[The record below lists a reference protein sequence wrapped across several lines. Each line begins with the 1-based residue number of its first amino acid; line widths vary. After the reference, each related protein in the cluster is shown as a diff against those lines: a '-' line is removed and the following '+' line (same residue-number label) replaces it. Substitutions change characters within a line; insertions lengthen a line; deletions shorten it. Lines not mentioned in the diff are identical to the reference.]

1 MRILFVAYCMIN
13 NENGD
18 SLIGVYKRCL
28 RIGIEMVRRG
38 HEVSVFCTG
47 REAYRDATVE
57 RAESMMRFIDFP
69 LKALFCPSV
78 EVRRRYY
85 RRIFHRLAPQ
95 LVVVGE
101 APLAGTLL
109 DSTLCAAGMGIP
121 VVVLD
126 NAYSPS
132 LAEAF
137 EESHGPMLDGLI
149 LTGPRSFQMPDPPEH
164 YCAAPP
170 FILGSGCEANALL
183 QELGVEAQKLITV
196 LGYERKAETLAAA
209 LLAARPDEDCAAI
222 FLTPEP
228 LEAARRLEWLPERI
242 RARVRFLKP
251 PDEAVLFSLMARSS
265 LAIGKCG
272 FMQVSESFAL
282 GTPFIGIYYRGCFS
296 VELLQPRA
304 RAFIHSTPSQEADP
318 PTIDAFERFL
328 RLEPEEI
335 RGLHEGGFDGLRQ
348 AGDFLETLPPS
359 PRRKTREEA
368 ARQGFT
374 NEIVARSLAP
384 LHAGTTVEVAWTRCS
399 RLRNYPQCRI
409 DSVTAG
415 YSVSGRRKQAFL
427 WGRRYAEPRF
437 AEQDRILAEAADS
450 GRRILFRSDDGLL
463 ILEKDAGESRL
474 PPLNI

>member
-1 MRILFVAYCMIN
+1 MRILFVAYCMID

-38 HEVSVFCTG
+38 HEVYVFCTG

-57 RAESMMRFIDFP
+57 RAEGTMAFIDFP
-69 LKALFCPSV
+69 LKALFCPSD

-85 RRIFHRLAPQ
+85 RRIFHRIAPQ
-95 LVVVGE
+95 LVVIGE

-109 DSTLCAAGMGIP
+109 DSTLCAAGMEIP

-132 LAEAF
+132 LAQAF
-137 EESHGPMLDGLI
+137 VESHGPMLDGLI
-149 LTGPRSFQMPDPPEH
+149 LTGPRSFQMPDPPQH
-164 YCAAPP
+164 CCAAPP
-170 FILGSGCEANALL
+170 FIQGSGCEADALL
-183 QELGVEAQKLITV
+183 RELGLGSRRLITV
-196 LGYERKAETLAAA
+196 LGYERKAEDLAAA

-228 LEAARRLEWLPERI
+228 GEASRRCACLPER
-242 RARVRFLKP
+242 VRTRIHFLRP
-251 PDEAVLFSLMARSS
+251 PEEGVLFSLLARST

-272 FMQVSESFAL
+272 FMQVSECFAL

-296 VELLQPRA
+296 VELLPPRA
-304 RAFIHSTPSQEADP
+304 RTFIHSTPGQEADP
-318 PTIDAFERFL
+318 TTLDAFDRFL
-328 RLEPEEI
+328 RTAPEEI
-335 RGLHEGGFDGLRQ
+335 RSLHEGGFDGLRQ
-348 AGDFLETLPPS
+348 AADFLEALPPT
-359 PRRKTREEA
+359 PRRETSEET
-368 ARQGFT
+368 ARQRFT
-374 NEIVARSLAP
+374 RQIVARSLAA
-384 LHAGTTVEVAWTRCS
+384 LHAGTTIDVAWTRCT
-399 RLRNYPQCRI
+399 RLRNYAQCRI
-409 DSVTAG
+409 DFVTAA
-415 YSVSGRRKQAFL
+415 YSISGRRKQAFL

-437 AEQDRILAEAADS
+437 AEQDRVLAEAPDS